1 MWENVQVYPVES
13 LKTSVLVGH
22 EPDSPVRLPT
32 TFKKVGDTDMN
43 GSLNNNL

>member
-22 EPDSPVRLPT
+22 EPDSQVRLLLLS
-32 TFKKVGDTDMN
+32 KEGDTDMN